1 MTKREREFRL
11 AQLTK
16 LNVQMFLIYD
26 KGKNLLSQIQNNS
39 HYTI

>member
-1 MTKREREFRL
+1 MTKTEREIRL

-16 LNVQMFLIYD
+16 LNVQMFLIYG
-26 KGKNLLSQIQNNS
+26 KGNNLLSQIKNNS

>member
-1 MTKREREFRL
+1 MTKTEREIRL

-16 LNVQMFLIYD
+16 VNVQMFLIYD
-26 KGKNLLSQIQNNS
+26 KRKNFLSQIKNNS